1 MTLHC
6 SKNAKNFKYSMFD
19 VDNILRGWKLKLRF
33 SIFYMFDLNALR
45 VFNPILYSDDLSHYN
60 ECKEGGN

>member
-1 MTLHC
+1 
-6 SKNAKNFKYSMFD
+6 MFD
-19 VDNILRGWKLKLRF
+19 VDNILRGWKLKLKF
-33 SIFYMFDLNALR
+33 SIFYMFDVNALR